1 MNNEYYMKLAL
12 KEAKKAYK
20 KGELPIGCV
29 IVYNDKVISK
39 AHNLREKYN
48 HVLSHA
54 EVLAIKKANK
64 KLKCWHIEDAKIYIT
79 LEPCPMCAGTIINSR
94 IKEVYFGAYNYK
106 GGCAGSFINLFD
118 YNFSNPRI
126 YYKGGILEDECS
138 KLIQNFF
145 NYLRKKH

>member
-12 KEAKKAYK
+12 KEANKAYK

-29 IVYNDKVISK
+29 IVYKDKVIAK

-48 HVLSHA
+48 QVLSHA

-64 KLKCWHIEDAKIYIT
+64 KLKCWHIEDVKIYIT

-94 IKEVYFGAYNYK
+94 IKEVYYGAYNYK
-106 GGCAGSFINLFD
+106 SGCAGSFINLFD

-126 YYKGGILEDECS
+126 CYKGGILEDECRE
-138 KLIQNFF
+138 LIQNFF
-145 NYLRKKH
+145 NDLRKKQ